1 MDTHAGRSTLIARA
15 MLLVNPVPSA
25 NMQFVL
31 SSQMHYGKYSIIYHH
46 VAENKKLHKY
56 QLTIECINSLVCDY
70 KGKSPC

>member
-31 SSQMHYGKYSIIYHH
+31 SSQMHYVMYYLQARIQG
-46 VAENKKLHKY
+46 
-56 QLTIECINSLVCDY
+56 
-70 KGKSPC
+70 